1 MDKNL
6 SLLFCLNFF
15 LFKKS
20 LKKATAFCSMKKKE
34 DKRKK
39 VQDKD
44 SFNQS
49 TKKDKKGLESP
60 REDKF
65 DKLVQQNLFYQRLHE

>member
-1 MDKNL
+1 
-6 SLLFCLNFF
+6 
-15 LFKKS
+15 
-20 LKKATAFCSMKKKE
+20 MKKKE

-49 TKKDKKGLESP
+49 SKKDKKGLESP